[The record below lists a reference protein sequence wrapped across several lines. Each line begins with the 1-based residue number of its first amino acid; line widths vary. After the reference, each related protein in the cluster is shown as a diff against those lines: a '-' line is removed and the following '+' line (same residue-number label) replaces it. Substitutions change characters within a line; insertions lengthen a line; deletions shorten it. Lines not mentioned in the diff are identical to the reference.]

1 MNRHRVYISIL
12 LAAIS
17 LALLVGASAREN
29 TTLVGPKPADVKI
42 DKDNQNRTIDC
53 AGGSVT
59 VDGNGNVLV
68 LKGDCTTLRVNG
80 NDNTVTAEVVAE
92 IATWGNR
99 NKVTWAK
106 GAGGK
111 PPKISNPG
119 TGNTIKKAGK

>member
-1 MNRHRVYISIL
+1 MNRHRVHISIL
-12 LAAIS
+12 LVAIS
-17 LALLVGASAREN
+17 FALLVLASAREN
-29 TTLVGPKPADVKI
+29 TTLVSPKPADVKI

-92 IATWGNR
+92 IATWGNK
-99 NKVTWAK
+99 NKVTWTK